1 MSAGLGMLPAAFKTH
16 RLPSL
21 HEGIMMRQ
29 CICIV
34 ELKGATIRFG
44 LLGFPHARAKGWRSI
59 PERALS

>member
-1 MSAGLGMLPAAFKTH
+1 MLPAAFKTH
-16 RLPSL
+16 RSPFL

-44 LLGFPHARAKGWRSI
+44 LRGFPHARAKGRCSV